1 MNHPRACPVN
11 KTFLATRP
19 FTEKERDNRRGKKTL
34 VRVAKSVSSRPRPAL
49 TSPRHGPLKFQR
61 HTHIRTR
68 ICTRYY
74 VRIHSQRADTRAYPT
89 SIRPIFVSRPWIIEN
104 DVARERERRGQYHGN
119 SVSCVHRTV
128 AIFQSPF
135 RGCLLLHPLNPGQGP
150 QFHGDASLP
159 MIISAYPCSYPWLCR
174 PEPNSAFTIS
184 PVDDTHL
191 PLSLSLSSP
200 RCYSRRRCAFT
211 DVLYIYIW

>member
-1 MNHPRACPVN
+1 MNHPRACSVN

-34 VRVAKSVSSRPRPAL
+34 VRVATSVSSRPRPAL

-104 DVARERERRGQYHGN
+104 DVARERERGEGN
-119 SVSCVHRTV
+119 TTGTLCPVSTGPWPYFKVPLGV
-128 AIFQSPF
+128 A
-135 RGCLLLHPLNPGQGP
+135 
-150 QFHGDASLP
+150 
-159 MIISAYPCSYPWLCR
+159 
-174 PEPNSAFTIS
+174 
-184 PVDDTHL
+184 
-191 PLSLSLSSP
+191 SSCTP
-200 RCYSRRRCAFT
+200 
-211 DVLYIYIW
+211 